1 MATEFICLLVMAHFL
16 GSDDG
21 LALYVSAFEFFYGGF
36 TVKKEFSRLISIHFL
51 TELVERI

>member
-21 LALYVSAFEFFYGGF
+21 LALYVSAFEFF
-36 TVKKEFSRLISIHFL
+36 LW
-51 TELVERI
+51 RIYSQKGIL

>member
-1 MATEFICLLVMAHFL
+1 MATEFICLLVTAHFL

-21 LALYVSAFEFFYGGF
+21 LALYVSAFESFYGGF
-36 TVKKEFSRLISIHFL
+36 IFTKEFSRLISIHFL